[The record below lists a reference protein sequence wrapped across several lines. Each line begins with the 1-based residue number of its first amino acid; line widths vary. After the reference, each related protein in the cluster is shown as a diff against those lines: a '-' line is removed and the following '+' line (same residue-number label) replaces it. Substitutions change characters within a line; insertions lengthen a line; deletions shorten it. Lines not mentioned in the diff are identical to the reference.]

1 MDSVTQIALGAAVG
15 EVVLGRRVGNRA
27 LLWGGLCGLLP
38 DLDVLIPYADAVKS
52 FTYHRGF
59 SHSIFVLTALTPLV
73 VWLILKVHPAT
84 RTYRRGWFT
93 LVFLAFVTHILLD
106 GLTVYGTQILW
117 PLATPPVMW
126 STIFII
132 DPAYSIPLFGGVTA
146 AAIMS
151 RNIGR
156 GHRIAVICLALSTLY
171 LAWSIGAKLYVEQT
185 ARQALARQSI
195 VYQKVLTVPT
205 AFNTV
210 LWRVLVMDGRGYYE
224 GFYSLLDKDS
234 NIHFTR
240 YTSNEE
246 LLDGLAAHWPVK
258 RLQWFTHGFYAT
270 HQRDGAVIF
279 TDLRMGMDSQYF
291 FRFKVA
297 ERGNPH
303 SVPTQATRIRAPRDA
318 GQLLWIWKRMRHSDP
333 DQHRLFSNETSL

>member
-15 EVVLGRRVGNRA
+15 ETVLGRRVGNRA

-59 SHSIFVLTALTPLV
+59 SHSIFVLTALAPFF

-84 RTYRRGWFT
+84 RTYRRGWFR

-117 PLATPPVMW
+117 PLPTPPVMW
-126 STIFII
+126 STVFII
-132 DPAYSIPLFGGVTA
+132 DPVYSILLFAGIAA

-151 RNIGR
+151 RKIGR
-156 GHRIAVICLALSTLY
+156 GHGIAKICLALSTLY
-171 LAWSIGAKLYVEQT
+171 LAWSIGTKLYVEQT
-185 ARQALARQSI
+185 ARQALVGQNIA
-195 VYQKVLTVPT
+195 YQKVLTIPT

-210 LWRVLVMDGRGYYE
+210 LWRVLVMDGRGGYHE
-224 GFYSLLDKDS
+224 GFYSLLDKDREIRFS
-234 NIHFTR
+234 HYPGIEKLPDN
-240 YTSNEE
+240 
-246 LLDGLAAHWPVK
+246 LAEHWPVK
-258 RLQWFTHGFYAT
+258 RLQWFTHGFYAI

-279 TDLRMGMDSQYF
+279 TDLRMGMEPIYY

-303 SVPTQATRIRAPRDA
+303 PVPTQATRISSPRDA
-318 GQLLWIWKRMRHSDP
+318 GQLFWIWKRIWNSDF
-333 DQHRLFSNETSL
+333 DLDT